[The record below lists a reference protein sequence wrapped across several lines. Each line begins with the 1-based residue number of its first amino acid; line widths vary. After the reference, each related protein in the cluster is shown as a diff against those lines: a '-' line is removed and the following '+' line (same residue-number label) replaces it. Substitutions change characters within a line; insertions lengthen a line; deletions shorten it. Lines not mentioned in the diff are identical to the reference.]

1 MIYDVGDY
9 IQIHPGGQSILLNQ
23 IGNEVSEAYEQ
34 AGHSKHAREIMRHL
48 PEIGTLRGAKL
59 RPKVNTAGNT
69 ALEVDY
75 SKGVLW

>member
-9 IQIHPGGQSILLNQ
+9 IQIHPGGQSYLRNQ

-59 RPKVNTAGNT
+59 RPQGNTAGNNT
-69 ALEVDY
+69 LDVDY